1 MGEVSVLNL
10 PFVGGVDEKTSKEWN
25 DPSKQQA
32 TIVNGNFEKVGSI
45 SKRLGIR
52 HVPNTAVAGS
62 IISAISSGVR
72 CVGWSRSSLSVC
84 SEGGFYQ
91 YTEAEG
97 GLVGVASLPA
107 VYCVRRPIIT
117 APTRTNTVL
126 VDMPYNGTVLRAA
139 VYWDTAYSL
148 KATVYD
154 AESGDVVLEPTTVYT
169 ITGSLNAGTIPV
181 IVSALY
187 LPNAAAG
194 DQLNL
199 FVQDN
204 ANNNVYR
211 VKYNPATNAFSA
223 AVSLFTVAGVG
234 AVGIVDVMPFDGDP
248 AGSFV
253 AAYSTSTTTYRVRR
267 YDSSSNAVLVTKD
280 VTLTAG
286 QTVSGFGQL
295 YVTATWGERVFI
307 TYQTFQAG
315 TYRLVVLATTGDNAL
330 TTQAASPTVIAS
342 SALTTLII
350 GGTCRLGADDL
361 FISYRRQGI
370 TTDAQ
375 FGPLTCNGT
384 WYRVHAAATLT
395 AAATGP
401 MPLGYF
407 PVAKPF
413 VADGAVHQAFYL
425 NLYLQAGAISD
436 DVQSQQI
443 TLYLCKFQ
451 GVDATVT
458 TKTANVV
465 LPVVTVAPRQVS
477 ATWQLLIDFFALFRV
492 QCMSS
497 TTSGD
502 TRFAIGLKTNG
513 IETSALDGPLGPTW
527 AVDFYFDEDSRR
539 QLYQATEL
547 GTELSLSGGVPFVC
561 DGQAAFEDSFFMY
574 PEFSYAKLA
583 GSGNFSVSGVYTYA
597 IVYSYIDSAG
607 LVHRSAPA
615 FTNAVT
621 ASGGASG
628 QLSIMPL
635 SATYRDV
642 ANPGT
647 VFGDVYRTQGNG
659 STFYFLN
666 RIVVSNQPLATKIS
680 YPTSLTGDN
689 WADASMIQNTSLVY
703 TTGGVLDN
711 VNPPSSSFQ
720 IAHRGRKA
728 AVDETRRFVWFTKQ
742 YAEGE
747 APGFNEALVVPYPEG
762 GDITAVRSMD
772 DKFVAFK
779 ASSIWVMTGDG
790 PADTGQ
796 GSDWSVPQSIST
808 DVGCVNWQSVVL
820 TPMGLIFRAPN
831 GFYLLG
837 RDLQVTF
844 IGKAVIDM
852 AADYPVVTSA
862 TLVPNSTHA
871 RFTCTNSAGT
881 ASIVIVYDY
890 LLGQW
895 TRHEYP
901 SLSAP
906 IASACLT
913 FPSPQKFTV
922 LTTDGQIWQ
931 ERLPTDALSH
941 FDEDSSGVRQFVVTS
956 VTVPW
961 VKTQVQ
967 GYARMKRV
975 QLFGQQEDDCGIRL
989 EFAFNYDEDVRQTST
1004 WYSYQ
1009 LSELPI
1015 RGQVETHVAAKH
1027 NKSMSM
1033 QVTVSDVAGSAMTTG
1048 AGMRF
1053 VSVAVELEAIGNRYR
1068 QVPAAGRQ

>member
-45 SKRLGIR
+45 SKRLGIQ
-52 HVPNTAVAGS
+52 HLSNAAVPGS
-62 IISAISSGVR
+62 AISAISSGVR
-72 CVGWSRSSLSVC
+72 CVGWSRSSLSLC

-91 YTEAEG
+91 YAEAEG
-97 GLVGVASLPA
+97 GLVGVSNLPD

-126 VDMPYNGTVLRAA
+126 CDLPYNGTTLRIAI
-139 VYWDTAYSL
+139 YWDVAFNL

-154 AESGDVVLEPTTVYT
+154 AVSGDVVLEPTTIYA
-169 ITGSLNAGTIPV
+169 ITGAFASGYIPV
-181 IVSALY
+181 VVSAFY
-187 LPNAAAG
+187 LPNSG
-194 DQLNL
+194 RTKV
-199 FVQDN
+199 FIQDN
-204 ANNNVYR
+204 TDSKVYVR
-211 VKYNPATNAFSA
+211 DYVAATNSFSA
-223 AVSLFTVAGVG
+223 AVNLFTVSGVG
-234 AVGIVDVMPFDGDP
+234 TVGLVDIMPFDGDP
-248 AGSFV
+248 GGGYV
-253 AAYSTSTTTYRVRR
+253 ASYTTSTTTFRTRWY
-267 YDSSSNAVLVTKD
+267 SSADAVLLTKD

-286 QTVSGFGQL
+286 QTHAGFGQL
-295 YVTATWGERVFI
+295 YVTATYGASERVWV

-315 TYRLVVLATTGDNAL
+315 TYRLICLCMSGDGAF
-330 TTQAASPTVIAS
+330 TTQAGSPTVIAS

-350 GGTCRLGADDL
+350 GGTCRLGPDDL

-375 FGPLTCNGT
+375 VGPNTCNGT
-384 WYRVHAAATLT
+384 WYRVHAAGTLT

-401 MPLGYF
+401 MPFGFF
-407 PVAKPF
+407 PVSKPF

-443 TLYLCKFQ
+443 TLYLCKFV
-451 GVDATVT
+451 GVDATVAT
-458 TKTANVV
+458 TTNNVV

-477 ATWQLLIDFFALFRV
+477 ATYQLLIDFFALFRV
-492 QCMSS
+492 QCMSNVAP
-497 TTSGD
+497 GA
-502 TRFAIGLKTNG
+502 TRYAVGVKTNG

-527 AVDFYFDEDSRR
+527 AVDFYFDSATRR

-574 PEFSYAKLA
+574 PEFSYVKLG
-583 GSGNFSVSGVYTYA
+583 GSGITISGVYTYA
-597 IVYSYIDSAG
+597 IVYSYIDSSG
-607 LVHRSAPA
+607 LTHRSAPA

-621 ASGGASG
+621 VPGNGTTG
-628 QLSIMPL
+628 PIVHIMPL

-647 VFGDVYRTQGNG
+647 VFADIYRTQGNG

-666 RIVVSNQPLATKIS
+666 RIVASNQPLATQIL
-680 YPTSLTGDN
+680 YPTSGADN
-689 WADASMIQNTSLVY
+689 WSDASMIQNTSLVY

-728 AVDETRRFVWFTKQ
+728 AVDETRRFVWFTKI

-747 APGFNEALVVPYPEG
+747 APGFNEAMVVPYPEG
-762 GDITAVRSMD
+762 GDITAIRSMD

-779 ASSIWVMTGDG
+779 ASSIWIMTGDG

-808 DVGCVNWQSVVL
+808 DVGCSNWQSVVL
-820 TPMGLIFRAPN
+820 TPMGLMFKAPN
-831 GFYLLG
+831 GIYLLS

-844 IGKAVIDM
+844 IGKAVIDLM
-852 AADYPVVTSA
+852 TDFPVVTSA

-871 RFTCTNSAGT
+871 RFTCTNAAGT

-913 FPSPQKFTV
+913 FPSPQKFTI

-931 ERLPTDALSH
+931 ERLPTDAQSH
-941 FDEDSSGVRQFVVTS
+941 FDEDVNDARQFVVTS
-956 VTVPW
+956 VTVPY
-961 VKTQVQ
+961 VKTQLQ

-975 QLFGQQEDDCGIRL
+975 QLFGQQEDDCGIKL
-989 EFAFNYDEDVRQTST
+989 EFAFNYDDSVRQTST

-1053 VSVAVELEAIGNRYR
+1053 VSVAIELEAIGNRYR
-1068 QVPAAGRQ
+1068 AIPAAGRQ